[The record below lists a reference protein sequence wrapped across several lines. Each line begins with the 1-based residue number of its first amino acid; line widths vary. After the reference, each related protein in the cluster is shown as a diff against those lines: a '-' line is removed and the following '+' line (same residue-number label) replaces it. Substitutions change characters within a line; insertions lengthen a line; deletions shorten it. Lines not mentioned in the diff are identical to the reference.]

1 MLSNVTSPE
10 LLEMVSSTPE
20 NGSEIDSSQNEKK
33 GSYENLKKQVASLK
47 RKKKENIISDSNNYT
62 FVDWSFLQDLYRGK
76 KVIF

>member
-62 FVDWSFLQDLYRGK
+62 FVD
-76 KVIF
+76 

>member
-47 RKKKENIISDSNNYT
+47 RKKRKHY
-62 FVDWSFLQDLYRGK
+62 
-76 KVIF
+76 

>member
-33 GSYENLKKQVASLK
+33 GSYENMKKQVASLK

-62 FVDWSFLQDLYRGK
+62 FVD
-76 KVIF
+76 